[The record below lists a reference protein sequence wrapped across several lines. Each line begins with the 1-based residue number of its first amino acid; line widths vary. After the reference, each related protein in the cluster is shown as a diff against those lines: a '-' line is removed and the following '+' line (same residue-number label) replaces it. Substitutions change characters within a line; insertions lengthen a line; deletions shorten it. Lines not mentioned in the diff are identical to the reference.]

1 MLLAP
6 LSLPP
11 AVAPARS
18 APGVASSPGFAPSRR
33 RAARI
38 VTSPAPAAAVA
49 PPGSDAARRRSL
61 LLWALAGLLVV
72 MLVPAARPGPLLG
85 WSLPFW
91 LVLAPL
97 LNLAWLTRRQWPVAL
112 RAHVR
117 RAAARRRPGARRLP
131 ARRMPAQGALRS
143 RRARSA
149 AVSAD
154 RSSNS

>member
-18 APGVASSPGFAPSRR
+18 IPAAASSPRSASPRR
-33 RAARI
+33 RAPAR
-38 VTSPAPAAAVA
+38 SAMPRMPATPA
-49 PPGSDAARRRSL
+49 GSDAGRRRRL

-91 LVLAPL
+91 LVLAPAI
-97 LNLAWLTRRQWPVAL
+97 NLAWLTRRRWLAAL
-112 RAHVR
+112 GTGF
-117 RAAARRRPGARRLP
+117 RAARMRRPGARRLRTRA
-131 ARRMPAQGALRS
+131 ARLQGGAPRS
-143 RRARSA
+143 RRARA
-149 AVSAD
+149 AASSAD